1 MPQKTMKKANATVM
15 EDSPCKGVSGGSPY
29 RNAEALPT
37 VGARGCMPAQRP
49 SKRMLNQEISLLM
62 LILAAQTITGMVNIQ
77 DSVLSTELVAD
88 SHSFRGRPSLKNES
102 HSSSSYYSS
111 ASSDKHVPFM
121 DMSEGISSS
130 TAGSHVSE
138 NFNDDGEEE
147 EEVVAYRFASQ
158 LTAPLRTKTYF
169 THNEDVWENIF
180 SFLPWQAAMQVRGV
194 SRFHFRQ
201 SLPRVTVARMPQ
213 SKVPAIF
220 LPCLEDLDSS
230 EMEIEADLAPQ
241 HKTPWSCPHCCLFN
255 AHGAVCGNNRCQKPR
270 PQSGQRLFLGQLRR
284 TGTVPMVRWL
294 VNNVFNASTGA
305 LVSVEN
311 RRNTHTQRGK
321 GCAWPTINE
330 EATVKRM
337 LDAHHRLFFDSVNGV
352 EGVWLVPEGREKA
365 LQSEVSMRYNGG
377 AHQKHMPR
385 GTIVVETPSAPF
397 FAAGPAAAPLSSA
410 KGTDVDATEEIH
422 GDKVRSATSL
432 SYSAATQSSR
442 SDSSYHLTSTP
453 LPPYQS
459 KQEAHPA
466 TVDTATEYYG
476 YNDTASFMPYCI
488 PGVDFVR
495 RGVYRLNP
503 YTVLM

>member
-1 MPQKTMKKANATVM
+1 MPQKTMKTNETAI
-15 EDSPCKGVSGGSPY
+15 EDPPGKEVSGGSPY
-29 RNAEALPT
+29 RNAEVLTTA
-37 VGARGCMPAQRP
+37 GARGCMTPQRP
-49 SKRMLNQEISLLM
+49 SKHMLNQEISLLM

-88 SHSFRGRPSLKNES
+88 AHNFRGRPSLKNES
-102 HSSSSYYSS
+102 HSSSYYSS

-130 TAGSHVSE
+130 TTGSHVSE
-138 NFNDDGEEE
+138 DFDEDGDEEE
-147 EEVVAYRFASQ
+147 DIVAYRFASQ
-158 LTAPLRTKTYF
+158 LTAPHLSKTYF

-180 SFLPWQAAMQVRGV
+180 SFLPWEAAMKVRGV

-213 SKVPAIF
+213 SRMPAIF
-220 LPCLEDLDSS
+220 IPCLEDLDSN
-230 EMEIEADLAPQ
+230 EMEIEEELAPQ
-241 HKTPWSCPHCCLFN
+241 HQTPWSCPHCCLFN
-255 AHGAVCGNNRCQKPR
+255 AHGTVCGNNRCQQPR

-321 GCAWPTINE
+321 GCAWPTIND

-337 LDAHHRLFFDSVNGV
+337 LGAHHRLFFDSVNGV
-352 EGVWLVPEGREKA
+352 EGVWLVPEGCEKG

-385 GTIVVETPSAPF
+385 GTIVVETPSTSF
-397 FAAGPAAAPLSSA
+397 FVAGPPVEPLSHT
-410 KGTDVDATEEIH
+410 KGRDMDVTEEMQ
-422 GDKVRSATSL
+422 GDKVRGATGL
-432 SYSAATQSSR
+432 SYYATTQSTR
-442 SDSSYHLTSTP
+442 SDSHYHTMDAR
-453 LPPYQS
+453 LPPYQPN
-459 KQEAHPA
+459 QETHPA
-466 TVDTATEYYG
+466 TLDMATEYYR
-476 YNDTASFMPYCI
+476 YNDAARFMPHCA

-495 RGVYRLNP
+495 PGVYRLNP
-503 YTVLM
+503 YTALM

>member
-1 MPQKTMKKANATVM
+1 MLQKRMKANATVM
-15 EDSPCKGVSGGSPY
+15 EDPPGKGVRGGSSY
-29 RNAEALPT
+29 RNAEGSLT
-37 VGARGCMPAQRP
+37 MGARGCVPPQRS

-88 SHSFRGRPSLKNES
+88 SHSFRGRPSLKNENY
-102 HSSSSYYSS
+102 SSSYYSS

-121 DMSEGISSS
+121 DISDGISSS
-130 TAGSHVSE
+130 IVDFDASE
-138 NFNDDGEEE
+138 NFDNDGDE
-147 EEVVAYRFASQ
+147 EEVIATCFASQ
-158 LTAPLRTKTYF
+158 LTTPCRTNTYF
-169 THNEDVWENIF
+169 THNEDIWENIF
-180 SFLPWQAAMQVRGV
+180 SFLPWEAAMQVRGV

-220 LPCLEDLDSS
+220 IPCLEDLDSN
-230 EMEIEADLAPQ
+230 EMEIEAELAPQ
-241 HKTPWSCPHCCLFN
+241 HQTPWPCPHCCLFN
-255 AHGAVCGNNRCQKPR
+255 AQGTVCGNNRCQQPR
-270 PQSGQRLFLGQLRR
+270 PQNGQRLFLGQLRR

-294 VNNVFNASTGA
+294 VNTVFNASTGA

-321 GCAWPTINE
+321 GCAWPTIND

-352 EGVWLVPEGREKA
+352 EGVWLVPKDREKA

-385 GTIVVETPSAPF
+385 GTIVVEIPSAPF
-397 FAAGPAAAPLSSA
+397 FAAAPATAPLINA
-410 KGTDVDATEEIH
+410 KGKGLDPREEVH
-422 GDKVRSATSL
+422 RDMARSVTGL
-432 SYSAATQSSR
+432 LCSAATQLSHSG
-442 SDSSYHLTSTP
+442 SSYHKTSTT

-459 KQEAHPA
+459 DQEMHPA
-466 TVDTATEYYG
+466 TVATAAEYYG
-476 YNDTASFMPYCI
+476 YNGAANTMPYSI

-495 RGVYRLNP
+495 AGVYRLNP
-503 YTVLM
+503 YTVLI

>member
-1 MPQKTMKKANATVM
+1 MKRASATVM
-15 EDSPCKGVSGGSPY
+15 EDLPGTGASEGSSY
-29 RNAEALPT
+29 TNAEALAT
-37 VGARGCMPAQRP
+37 VGARGCMPPQRS

-88 SHSFRGRPSLKNES
+88 SHNFRGRPSLKNES
-102 HSSSSYYSS
+102 HFSSSYYSS

-138 NFNDDGEEE
+138 NFDDDGDEE
-147 EEVVAYRFASQ
+147 EEVVYRFASQ
-158 LTAPLRTKTYF
+158 LTAPHRSKTHF
-169 THNEDVWENIF
+169 SHNEDVWENIF
-180 SFLPWQAAMQVRGV
+180 SFLPWEAAMQVRGV
-194 SRFHFRQ
+194 SRFHFLQ

-220 LPCLEDLDSS
+220 IPCLEDLDRN
-230 EMEIEADLAPQ
+230 EMEIEAELAPQ
-241 HKTPWSCPHCCLFN
+241 HQTPWSCPDCSLFN
-255 AHGAVCGNNRCQKPR
+255 AHGAVCGNSHCQQPH

-321 GCAWPTINE
+321 GCAWPTINDQ
-330 EATVKRM
+330 ATVKRM
-337 LDAHHRLFFDSVNGV
+337 LDTHHRLFFDSVNGV
-352 EGVWLVPEGREKA
+352 EGVWLVPEGHEKA
-365 LQSEVSMRYNGG
+365 LQSEVSMRYNSG

-397 FAAGPAAAPLSSA
+397 FVAGLAAAPLSSA
-410 KGTDVDATEEIH
+410 KGKDVDATEEMH
-422 GDKVRSATSL
+422 GDRVRSGTGL
-432 SYSAATQSSR
+432 SYSAAFQSSL
-442 SDSSYHLTSTP
+442 SDSSYHPTSTP
-453 LPPYQS
+453 LPPYQF
-459 KQEAHPA
+459 KREAQPA
-466 TVDTATEYYG
+466 TGDTASEYCG
-476 YNDTASFMPYCI
+476 YNDAASFMPYSI

-495 RGVYRLNP
+495 FGVYRLNP
-503 YTVLM
+503 YTVLI